1 MKTNK
6 IKAVIFDLDGTLLNT
21 LCDLCDSTNDAM
33 DAIGAPRRTM
43 DEVRSFVGNG
53 IRMLMVRAVPGGDEN
68 PLFDVAMNA
77 FVESYKKNCANKTK
91 PYDRIPQLLSRLSDD
106 GYRLAVV
113 SNKADFAVK
122 TLVSDYFGDVIS
134 VAIGEKESEGVKKKP
149 APDTVIAALRALD
162 CEKENAVYVGD
173 SEVNIMTAENAEMRC
188 ISVDWGFRGR
198 DALTA
203 AGATEIVSSPEELLK
218 AIEK

>member
-33 DAIGAPRRTM
+33 DAIGAPRRTI

-134 VAIGEKESEGVKKKP
+134 VAIGEKE
-149 APDTVIAALRALD
+149 
-162 CEKENAVYVGD
+162 NAVYVGD
-173 SEVNIMTAENAEMRC
+173 SEVDIMTAENAEMRC

-198 DALTA
+198 DTLTA

>member
-6 IKAVIFDLDGTLLNT
+6 INAVIFDLDGTLLDT

-77 FVESYKKNCANKTK
+77 FVESYKKNMFALLGK
-91 PYDRIPQLLSRLSDD
+91 PGYEKEKEILEQRLS
-106 GYRLAVV
+106 
-113 SNKADFAVK
+113 
-122 TLVSDYFGDVIS
+122 
-134 VAIGEKESEGVKKKP
+134 
-149 APDTVIAALRALD
+149 
-162 CEKENAVYVGD
+162 
-173 SEVNIMTAENAEMRC
+173 M
-188 ISVDWGFRGR
+188 
-198 DALTA
+198 
-203 AGATEIVSSPEELLK
+203 
-218 AIEK
+218 